1 MNPTI
6 QKLIRKET
14 YAPALQRF
22 AQGLARPAAFLKKRG
37 RLLCFAGLHATWV
50 LLLCYLLGNTPYS
63 LGDEESFVQYLYIAK
78 EQLSPTDKQLPPDVL
93 AINIAYDK
101 QLVDCTDEYG
111 FPQGQTAITDRTKL
125 LRFLQLAEQNGR
137 YRYILLDVFFG
148 ADYATPA
155 DSALFATIARMKRI
169 VIPRH
174 RGEALADSLLLSKAA
189 YSDYSTSIN
198 EGNFVRYEYL
208 PGGQSSIAWRMYE
221 ECTSPAW
228 SGDGFF
234 ATCNGKLCNRCL
246 FLSFPVPFDGEAY
259 DPEGNK
265 NYYNLGCDLLDIA
278 DTEDLDALL
287 DGKYIIIGNF
297 VDDDLHDTYMGSMPG
312 AFINLNAFLILMQG
326 GHYVPWF
333 SMLVLWTVYFAIS
346 LFLLKQRSLFDYLPC
361 LRNVRSRVWQ
371 FVLSW
376 FGLSTLLC
384 GVCALFYFIGNE
396 VHDVLAISTYFS
408 LFNAGVQF
416 FRMPKRKETVPS
428 PDENLK
434 NNPI

>member
-6 QKLIRKET
+6 RKLIRKET

-22 AQGLARPAAFLKKRG
+22 AEGLARPAAFLKKRG
-37 RLLCFAGLHATWV
+37 QLLCFAGLHATWV

-93 AINIAYDK
+93 PINIAYDK

-221 ECTSPAW
+221 ECASPAW

-246 FLSFPVPFDGEAY
+246 FLSFPVPFDGEA
-259 DPEGNK
+259 
-265 NYYNLGCDLLDIA
+265 
-278 DTEDLDALL
+278 
-287 DGKYIIIGNF
+287 
-297 VDDDLHDTYMGSMPG
+297 
-312 AFINLNAFLILMQG
+312 FLSSAMTLI
-326 GHYVPWF
+326 F
-333 SMLVLWTVYFAIS
+333 
-346 LFLLKQRSLFDYLPC
+346 
-361 LRNVRSRVWQ
+361 VRSRKAPAKSLTGRACPARRFISGRGTVRFASSSAGRFPATMRCRIFSVMAALPNQ
-371 FVLSW
+371 DVEFFKRPSAVDG
-376 FGLSTLLC
+376 FC
-384 GVCALFYFIGNE
+384 GKTHAFAEIGAFTG
-396 VHDVLAISTYFS
+396 DVDCRPC
-408 LFNAGVQF
+408 VQ
-416 FRMPKRKETVPS
+416 
-428 PDENLK
+428 
-434 NNPI
+434 